1 MKKRIIGLVLGTL
14 ALSLGVFL
22 GVGSFNKEAK
32 VAKAYYSP
40 STHYE
45 VSDTASELAS
55 YYSSIS
61 DSDSGTSLL
70 SKLQTLNSSKR
81 KKTMGYGT
89 IGTDTSGAVIYTDYD
104 LNSTA
109 KDSNGQTYGTKVA
122 SFYTKTAATGWNRE
136 HMWPNSHGGNN
147 VEADILHTRPT
158 ISSENSSRGN
168 SFYVEG
174 KNSSSAGW
182 DPYTAG
188 YDAEVRGECARVIL
202 YCVVAYPSF
211 TLSDADL
218 HSTSN
223 NNKDNMMGNMN
234 TLIKWHFDYAPNV
247 YEINRNNGAEYLQG
261 NRNPF
266 VDHPEY
272 VAKIWSNFNSTVSN
286 LCSTNSSKYS
296 SWTPGNYCN
305 YGENTPVNND
315 GVTIS
320 KSSDS
325 LNVGSTTT
333 LSATASNSGTI
344 SWTTSNSSV
353 ASISSSSSASGANI
367 TVTGVSAGTAT
378 ITAKATISGTQYSST
393 CTITVTKVVSSLSKG
408 STSPTKTT
416 YTAGESF
423 DPTGLTI
430 TATYSDS
437 TSSVVTSSVVWS
449 PDPLT
454 AGTTSVTGTF
464 GGKTITIS
472 GLTVEAAT
480 EPEIIDSNS
489 DLSVG
494 DYVVLRTAAGV
505 GVTGWNNNKDATVSE
520 TESEWKKYYVA
531 SASSSGFTLKDESA
545 NNFIA
550 SPGSSNQ
557 FIYGSAA
564 TCSTDSDGH
573 LICNSRYLCKNG
585 TNYRFYTSVGSYLPF
600 FIYKVPGS
608 SSTKTLSSISVSTAP
623 TKTSYTAGEYFDPT
637 GLVITR
643 TYSDSTSDTYT
654 YIGHTSEFTFS
665 PSISTA
671 LTTSN
676 TSVTITYGG
685 KSCSQAIT
693 VNAAKTLS
701 SISVSTA
708 PTKTTYTAGET
719 FDPTGLTIRRN
730 YSDST
735 YDTYTYSGH
744 TSEFTFSPSTSTA
757 LTTSN
762 VSVTIT
768 YGGKSTTQAITV
780 NASSKTLSSIS
791 VSGGKTSFA
800 IDEDFSFGGTVTA
813 NFSDSTSS
821 DVTASATFSGYNM
834 SVAGNYT
841 VTVSYTY
848 GGTTKTATYN
858 ITVAASGGGGGESG
872 SFSGTYNYGNQGTGS
887 GKTWSLTD
895 CTDQSSYWLC
905 PASGTESVANIP
917 DIFENKTITS
927 NVVITINSGTYGSGS
942 NPSSSTFTVYTSS
955 ACTSQVT
962 ATQTGTLPT
971 SKTYTDAIYTVSLA
985 NASSFS
991 NDLAIK
997 ITKPG
1002 KQIRLVSITVE
1013 FDYTT
1018 SGSSTPTLSSIS
1030 VATEPTKTTYTV
1042 GEYFSP
1048 TGLVINRNFSDS
1060 TSDTYTY
1067 VGHTSEFTF
1076 SPSTSTALTTDD
1088 VSVTITY
1095 GGKSCSQTISVTAT
1109 PATSI
1114 TATCNKTFYV
1124 GETITK
1130 SDITVTTNTSEN
1142 VTSSVTFADYQF
1154 TYADASSGGA
1164 LTDKQFQITYNDLNT
1179 TLTVQV
1185 QRKAYGTPTGT
1196 EPYSITYTDLPTSY
1210 QTSTSEREA
1219 ASGVK
1224 FIAYNLANYSSKMQ
1238 FKASGGYF
1246 QTTQAMTLKSL
1257 TINNRESNELTV
1269 YGSTNGSSFSS
1280 AISGTNDVYDLTGY
1294 SYVKVMKNGSG
1305 AAYCSSLTIEVASLE
1320 TAENVANDIMYE
1332 DTVNQCVEKLD
1343 AVLLELN
1350 NLSESEL
1357 NTFATSSDYVISTA
1371 RERLEAWARNQGKSI
1386 DYSSAGAVALKSIN
1400 NKLFTSINESI
1411 GNTLIIIIC
1420 SISVTSL
1427 FALYAIIKKKKGDR

>member
-1 MKKRIIGLVLGTL
+1 MRKRIIGLVLGSI
-14 ALSLGVFL
+14 ALSIGAVFGVA
-22 GVGSFNKEAK
+22 GSNKKAEK
-32 VAKAYYSP
+32 VSAYYTP

-45 VSDTASELAS
+45 VSDTAAELES

-70 SKLQTLNSSKR
+70 SKLQSLNSTKR
-81 KKTMGYGT
+81 KKTMGYSG
-89 IGTDTSGAVIYTDYD
+89 IGTTTSGAVIYTDYD

-122 SFYTKTAATGWNRE
+122 SFYTKTAATSWNRE

-211 TLSDADL
+211 TLSDADS

-223 NNKDNMMGNMN
+223 SNKDNMMGNMN

-247 YEINRNNGAEYLQG
+247 YEMNRNNGAEYLQG

-272 VAKIWSNFNSTVSN
+272 VARIWSSFNSTVGS
-286 LCSTNSSKYS
+286 LCTNNASKYS
-296 SWTPGNYCN
+296 SWTPGNYCS
-305 YGENTPVNND
+305 YGSNTPVNND

-320 KSSDS
+320 KSSES
-325 LNVGSTTT
+325 ISVGSTTT

-344 SWTTSNSSV
+344 TWTTSNSSV

-367 TVTGVSAGTAT
+367 TVTGVAAGTAT
-378 ITAKATISGTQYSST
+378 ITAKATINGTQYSRT
-393 CTITVTKVVSSLSKG
+393 CTVTVTKVVSSLSKG

-437 TSSVVTSSVVWS
+437 TTGNVTSSVVWT

-464 GGKTITIS
+464 GGKTITVT
-472 GLTVEAAT
+472 GLTVNAAT

-489 DLSVG
+489 DLAVG

-520 TESEWKKYYVA
+520 TESEWMKYYVA

-557 FIYGSAA
+557 FVYGSAA
-564 TCSTDSDGH
+564 TCSTDSSGH

-585 TNYRFYTSVGSYLPF
+585 TNYRFYTSISSYLPF
-600 FIYKVPGS
+600 FIYKVPAS
-608 SSTKTLSSISVSTAP
+608 SAKTLSSISVSTAP
-623 TKTSYTAGEYFDPT
+623 TKTTYTAGEYFDPT

-643 TYSDSTSDTYT
+643 TYSDSTSDTYA
-654 YIGHTSEFTFS
+654 YAGHTSEFTFS
-665 PSISTA
+665 PTTSTA
-671 LTTSN
+671 LTTSYV
-676 TSVTITYGG
+676 SVTITYGG
-685 KSCSQAIT
+685 KSCNQAIT

-719 FDPTGLTIRRN
+719 FDPAGLVIRRN

-744 TSEFTFSPSTSTA
+744 TSEFSFSPSTSTA
-757 LTTSN
+757 LSTSN

-768 YGGKSTTQAITV
+768 YSGKSCSQAITV
-780 NASSKTLSSIS
+780 NAATKTLSSIS
-791 VSGGKTSFA
+791 ISGQTTSFTV
-800 IDEDFSFGGTVTA
+800 DDTFSFGGTVTA
-813 NFSDSTSS
+813 HFSDSSTSN
-821 DVTASATFSGYNM
+821 VTTSATFSGYNM

-848 GGTTKTATYN
+848 GGTTKTTTYS
-858 ITVAASGGGGGESG
+858 ITVSSSGGGSQTESG
-872 SFSGTYNYGNQGTGS
+872 SQKIVASATTTYYETGSIYPTGSTSTATASCDAFDVTWNKNSGTNSIVYTYAEIRV
-887 GKTWSLTD
+887 
-895 CTDQSSYWLC
+895 Y
-905 PASGTESVANIP
+905 ASHSFMISPKEGY
-917 DIFENKTITS
+917 TITS
-927 NVVITINSGTYGSGS
+927 VVITANSGSYANAVGGSGLT
-942 NPSSSTFTVYTSS
+942 NCTKDVNSSTVTLTP
-955 ACTSQVT
+955 TDGT
-962 ATQTGTLPT
+962 ATVGFTNTAQSRLN
-971 SKTYTDAIYTVSLA
+971 YIVVNYEYE
-985 NASSFS
+985 SS
-991 NDLAIK
+991 
-997 ITKPG
+997 G
-1002 KQIRLVSITVE
+1002 
-1013 FDYTT
+1013 
-1018 SGSSTPTLSSIS
+1018 GSSDPTLSFIAVST
-1030 VATEPTKTTYTV
+1030 APTKTSYTA
-1042 GEYFSP
+1042 GEYFDP
-1048 TGLVINRNFSDS
+1048 TGLVITRNYSNS

-1067 VGHTSEFTF
+1067 ANHTSEFTF
-1076 SPSTSTALTTDD
+1076 NPSTSTALTTSD

-1095 GGKSCSQTISVTAT
+1095 GGKSCSQAISVTSAA
-1109 PATSI
+1109 PTSI
-1114 TATCNKTFYV
+1114 TAVANKTFYV
-1124 GETITK
+1124 GDTITL
-1130 SDITVTTNTSEN
+1130 SDITVTANTSDD
-1142 VTSSVTFADYQF
+1142 VTASSSFSDYTF
-1154 TYADASSGGA
+1154 TYADAASGGA
-1164 LTDKQFQITYNDLNT
+1164 LTSKTFTNAVTYSNLSCS
-1179 TLTVQV
+1179 LTAQV
-1185 QRKAYGTPTGT
+1185 QRKAHSDS
-1196 EPYSITYTDLPTSY
+1196 EPQDLSVTYTDLPTAY
-1210 QTSTSEREA
+1210 QTSTTERTA

-1238 FKASGGYF
+1238 FKASGGYL
-1246 QTTQAMTLKSL
+1246 QTTEAMNLSTV
-1257 TINNRESNELTV
+1257 TINNRETNALTV
-1269 YGSTNGSSFSS
+1269 YGSTDGTSFSQS
-1280 AISGTNDVYDLTGY
+1280 ITGTNDVYDLSDY
-1294 SYVKVMKNGSG
+1294 SYVKIMKNGSG
-1305 AAYCSSLTIEVASLE
+1305 AAYCASITITVSG
-1320 TAENVANDIMYE
+1320 AESAANVSNYIMYE
-1332 DTVNQCVEKLD
+1332 DTNNQCTTKLST
-1343 AVLLELN
+1343 AIGY
-1350 NLSESEL
+1350 LSSLSSSEL
-1357 NTFATSSDYVISTA
+1357 TTFQTSSSYVIATA
-1371 RERLEAWARNQGKSI
+1371 RERLEAWARNQGKTINYDAGDVSL
-1386 DYSSAGAVALKSIN
+1386 SAPTPVLIKTMKYDDSKDMMIAIVISMAVI
-1400 NKLFTSINESI
+1400 
-1411 GNTLIIIIC
+1411 TLAGTFII
-1420 SISVTSL
+1420 
-1427 FALYAIIKKKKGDR
+1427 YKKKKR